1 MSELIWLAPAGF
13 LAGFIDAVVGGGGL
27 IQIPVLFVVFPQV
40 APAAIFGTNKFASI
54 SGTSVAMYRYARAVD
69 LPWDGL
75 RPAFGG
81 ALVFSLLG
89 AATVS
94 LLPREIIRPVVLAL
108 LIVVGTYTFAKKD
121 FGRLHKPRLSASAE
135 AWTGFAAGVGL
146 GFYDGFFGPGTGAF
160 LIFLFIRVFGY
171 DFLTASASAKVVN
184 WATNLAALLYFGF
197 TGNILWE
204 AAIVMAV
211 CNIAGSWV
219 GSHMAIRKGSGF
231 VRTLFLILLV
241 FLIGKFAYD
250 TVKAW

>member
-1 MSELIWLAPAGF
+1 
-13 LAGFIDAVVGGGGL
+13 
-27 IQIPVLFVVFPQV
+27 
-40 APAAIFGTNKFASI
+40 
-54 SGTSVAMYRYARAVD
+54 
-69 LPWDGL
+69 
-75 RPAFGG
+75 
-81 ALVFSLLG
+81 
-89 AATVS
+89 
-94 LLPREIIRPVVLAL
+94 
-108 LIVVGTYTFAKKD
+108 
-121 FGRLHKPRLSASAE
+121 LSAYAE